1 LTKKKKIVFLT
12 GTRADFG
19 KLNPLM
25 QMIEKSNDFECYVFI
40 TGMHTLSK
48 YGSTFQEVEKHGYE
62 NIFVF
67 MNQTNTTDQ
76 DIILANT
83 IIGFSNFVKEI
94 SPDMI
99 VIHGDRIES
108 LAGAIIGAINNILV
122 SHIEG
127 GEISGTIDEL
137 IRHATTKMSH
147 LHFVAN
153 ENARRRLIQ
162 MGESEER
169 ISVIGSPD
177 IDVMKSNELPSIEEV
192 KEYYEIQ
199 FKNYAILI
207 FHPVTTEL
215 NSLKEQIKNVVS
227 AAIESKENFVVI
239 YPNNDTGT
247 NIILDEYK
255 RISENKNFR
264 VFPSLRF
271 KYFLTLLKNSNCIIG
286 NSSAGIREAEVYG
299 IHTINIGTRQKNR
312 SENKQ
317 IINIEPVKKVILE
330 SILEIK
336 DKELIPISNFSKN
349 FDSAKKFYELLCDEN
364 IWKVSYQKQFID
376 FSHKKIN

>member
-1 LTKKKKIVFLT
+1 MSNKKKIVFLT

-25 QMIEKSNDFECYVFI
+25 QMIEKSEDFECYIFV

-48 YGSTFQEVEKHGYE
+48 YGATFQEVEKHKYK

-83 IIGFSNFVKEI
+83 ITGFSNFVKEI

-99 VIHGDRIES
+99 VIHGDRIEA

-137 IRHATTKMSH
+137 IRHAATKMSH
-147 LHFVAN
+147 LHFVSNDDAK
-153 ENARRRLIQ
+153 RRLIQ
-162 MGESEER
+162 MGESNER
-169 ISVIGSPD
+169 IFVIGSPD
-177 IDVMKSNELPSIEEV
+177 IDVMKSNELPSIEQV
-192 KEYYEIQ
+192 KEYYQIG
-199 FKNYAILI
+199 FKNYGILI
-207 FHPVTTEL
+207 FHSVTTEL
-215 NSLKEQIKNVVS
+215 NSLKDQIENVVS
-227 AAIESKENFVVI
+227 AIIESKKNFVII

-247 NIILDEYK
+247 DIILEEYK
-255 RISENKNFR
+255 KISRNKNFR
-264 VFPSLRF
+264 IFPSLRF
-271 KYFLTLLKNSNCIIG
+271 KYFLTLLKNADCIVG

-299 IHTINIGTRQKNR
+299 IPTINIGSRQANR
-312 SENKQ
+312 SKNDQ
-317 IINIEPVKKVILE
+317 IINIEPIKNVILNSVFEIKNKKVNF
-330 SILEIK
+330 K
-336 DKELIPISNFSKN
+336 SNFSKN

-364 IWKVSYQKQFID
+364 IWNISCQKQFID
-376 FSHKKIN
+376 FSNKKET

>member
-1 LTKKKKIVFLT
+1 MTKKKKIVFLT

-25 QMIEKSNDFECYVFI
+25 QMIEKSNNFECYIFV

-48 YGSTFQEVEKHGYE
+48 YGSTFQEVEKHRYK
-62 NIFVF
+62 NIFVY

-83 IIGFSNFVKEI
+83 ITGFSNFVKEI

-153 ENARRRLIQ
+153 EEAYRRLIQ
-162 MGESEER
+162 MGEDEER
-169 ISVIGSPD
+169 IFVIGSPD
-177 IDVMKSNELPSIEEV
+177 IDVMKGGNLPTIEEV
-192 KEYYEIQ
+192 KKYYQIDFKEYG
-199 FKNYAILI
+199 ILI

-215 NSLKEQIKNVVS
+215 NSLNDQIQNLVS
-227 AAIESKENFVVI
+227 AAIESNDNFVVI

-255 RISENKNFR
+255 KISKNKKFRI
-264 VFPSLRF
+264 FPSLRF
-271 KYFLTLLKNSNCIIG
+271 KYFLTLLKNTNYIIG

-299 IHTINIGTRQKNR
+299 VPTINVGSRQRNR
-312 SENKQ
+312 SENDE
-317 IINIEPVKKVILE
+317 IINIEAIKKIILKSIKEVKKKKNL
-330 SILEIK
+330 
-336 DKELIPISNFSKN
+336 PISNFSKN
-349 FDSAKKFYELLCDEN
+349 FDSAGKFYELLCDKK
-364 IWKVSYQKQFID
+364 IWKVSFQKQFID
-376 FSHKKIN
+376 FSYKK

>member
-215 NSLKEQIKNVVS
+215 NSLKEQIKNIVS